1 MVSNLQSR
9 PSTLMERLV
18 ALALLAT
25 LALLPVD
32 IFAPTRLGAALLAYL
47 LLLLV
52 LAVWLLTHLTAT
64 TYPLAGAQ
72 AFRAALRRSPP
83 RSLLPDSLHQ
93 LERQLTYARMSSV
106 DLHYRLRPLLRA
118 IAAQRLAA
126 RRNISLDEQ
135 PERAQALLPPDAWEL
150 LRPDRPSPADRHAR
164 GLDRSTLASIVVAL
178 EEI

>member
-1 MVSNLQSR
+1 M
-9 PSTLMERLV
+9 

-25 LALLPVD
+25 LALLPVA
-32 IFAPTRLGAALLAYL
+32 IFAPGRLGAALLAYL
-47 LLLLV
+47 LLLLA
-52 LAVWLLTHLTAT
+52 LAVWLLTHLVATA
-64 TYPLAGAQ
+64 YPQAGDQ
-72 AFRAALRRSPP
+72 AFRAALQRSPP
-83 RSLLPDSLHQ
+83 RVLLPESLHQ

-135 PERAQALLPPDAWEL
+135 PERAEALLPPAAWEL
-150 LRPDRPSPADRHAR
+150 LRPDRPAPADRHAR
-164 GLDRSTLASIVVAL
+164 GLDRSTLATIVAAL

>member
-1 MVSNLQSR
+1 VSNLQAR
-9 PSTLMERLV
+9 PSTLTERLV
-18 ALALLAT
+18 LLALLAT

-32 IFAPTRLGAALLAYL
+32 ILAPARLGAALLAYL
-47 LLLLV
+47 LLV
-52 LAVWLLTHLTAT
+52 LALAMWLLTHLVAT
-64 TYPLAGAQ
+64 TYPLAGDQ
-72 AFRAALRRSPP
+72 AWRAALRRSPP
-83 RSLLPDSLHQ
+83 RLLLPESLHQ

-135 PERAQALLPPDAWEL
+135 PQRAQALLPPAAWEL

-164 GLDRSTLASIVVAL
+164 GLDRSTLTAIVTAL